1 MLSLERIQGSLLER
15 MKLNHI
21 LPFVFTIACR
31 AAPASSSSISV
42 DVTVTKYVDSSS
54 TAYDWSE
61 DWIKNFPI
69 HKSCNDSQFNQLSN
83 ALEETQILAAHARD
97 HTARFGNLSKF
108 YQKYF
113 GDAPSGEV
121 VGWFENIVNSDKS
134 NTLFRCDDIDDNCK
148 LDGWAG
154 HWRGENA
161 SNENVICD
169 LSYTSRLYLSQMCS
183 QGYTVSKSKN
193 SLFWAGDLL
202 HRIWHT
208 DSIGQGVV
216 GHYADTYDECLKLA
230 KTNTTEA
237 VRNSATL
244 RYYALD
250 VYAYDI
256 AVPGK
261 GCTGDE
267 HKDSEDNSS
276 STTDAS
282 KSSSEAE
289 EGTECHTHSNGE
301 THCS

>member
-1 MLSLERIQGSLLER
+1 
-15 MKLNHI
+15 MKIINI
-21 LPFVFTIACR
+21 LVLIYATACL
-31 AAPASSSSISV
+31 AAPASSNEDI
-42 DVTVTKYVDSSS
+42 TVTKYVDSTS

-61 DWIKNFPI
+61 DWVQNFPI

-83 ALEETQILAAHARD
+83 ALEETQLLAAHARD

-121 VGWFENIVNSDKS
+121 VGWFENIVSSDKS
-134 NTLFRCDDIDDNCK
+134 KTLFRCDDIDDNCK

-161 SNENVICD
+161 TNENVICD

-183 QGYTVSKSKN
+183 QGYTVSNSKN
-193 SLFWAGDLL
+193 SVFWAGDLL

-216 GHYADTYDECLKLA
+216 GHYADTYDECLELA
-230 KTNTTEA
+230 KKNITEA

-244 RYYALD
+244 TYYALD

-261 GCTGDE
+261 GCTGDKKSDRE
-267 HKDSEDNSS
+267 SDSS
-276 STTDAS
+276 SSAEAS
-282 KSSSEAE
+282 KSSSETVV
-289 EGTECHTHSNGE
+289 GSECHTHSNGE
-301 THCS
+301 THCA

>member
-1 MLSLERIQGSLLER
+1 

-21 LPFVFTIACR
+21 LPFVFTIVCR

-267 HKDSEDNSS
+267 NKDSEDNSS